1 MKENKIKA
9 KVKPEEKKEESKDE
23 KSEEKSSEEKKE
35 GDEAKKEVE
44 ETPKEEQ
51 GQFFSP
57 YRPVLPRTDFDPNFT
72 RTRIPPSFWIYPHHD
87 STLILSSKSPS
98 YFTFDL
104 NLISP
109 QL

>member
-57 YRPVLPRTDFDPNFT
+57 YRPVLT
-72 RTRIPPSFWIYPHHD
+72 
-87 STLILSSKSPS
+87 STLISLEPEFHLHSE
-98 YFTFDL
+98 FTL
-104 NLISP
+104 TMIPL
-109 QL
+109 